1 MIEEQSRLLGVPLDG
16 DQLGKL
22 GAYAKA
28 LIDEQDATPVQMLRW
43 AARYATRRSENPR
56 IQPSQAWADVVA
68 PSETGLGRLSGRP
81 VGKGAGPASEAAKDG
96 YDEAGYR

>member
-43 AARYATRRSENPR
+43 AVRYATRRSENPR
-56 IQPSQAWADVVA
+56 IQPSQAWADMVA
-68 PSETGLGRLSGRP
+68 PSEPEAGKP
-81 VGKGAGPASEAAKDG
+81 VRRARGADGYAGSEAADDG
-96 YDEAGYR
+96 YDEEGYR